1 MKSVRTKLIA
11 SILICSLFTSV
22 LIGMIAISNS
32 VRTAGKD
39 AMTMMQ
45 LTGQKKTEEINST
58 IQKIEQSVDTLSE
71 VAMSNFDYDSFRQ
84 SKDYADTYTETVQQA
99 VLDFA
104 NHTNGAVTA
113 YLRYNPDYSNPTSGV
128 FAQRQSVD
136 SELQCLTPT
145 DFSMYDESD
154 VEHVG
159 WYYTPI
165 KTKKPTWM
173 MPYLNKNISVYMI
186 SYVIPLFKFDTEI
199 GVVGVDI
206 DFDYL
211 TREIASIRLF
221 DNDYAF
227 LADKNGNI
235 LFHPSIPK
243 GHPFT
248 LPENSLF
255 IHNKLENGMDLT
267 FVIPKESM
275 DRIAEIQASAKSTLF
290 EGRDL
295 YLLDAVDVG
304 EYAHG
309 KATKRSLIALEF
321 GL

>member
-22 LIGMIAISNS
+22 LIGVIAISNS

-145 DFSMYDESD
+145 DFPCMTKAMWSMSAGITFRY
-154 VEHVG
+154 
-159 WYYTPI
+159 
-165 KTKKPTWM
+165 
-173 MPYLNKNISVYMI
+173 
-186 SYVIPLFKFDTEI
+186 
-199 GVVGVDI
+199 
-206 DFDYL
+206 
-211 TREIASIRLF
+211 RQR
-221 DNDYAF
+221 
-227 LADKNGNI
+227 
-235 LFHPSIPK
+235 
-243 GHPFT
+243 
-248 LPENSLF
+248 
-255 IHNKLENGMDLT
+255 KLSGCHRT
-267 FVIPKESM
+267 
-275 DRIAEIQASAKSTLF
+275 
-290 EGRDL
+290 
-295 YLLDAVDVG
+295 
-304 EYAHG
+304 
-309 KATKRSLIALEF
+309 
-321 GL
+321 

>member
-1 MKSVRTKLIA
+1 MESENYRDTVLQIPVLDDFGIHKGNTFKNNRKNEFGRQRIMKSVRTKLIA

-22 LIGMIAISNS
+22 LIGVIAISNS

-104 NHTNGAVTA
+104 NHTNGAVTV

-145 DFSMYDESD
+145 DFPCMMKAMWSMSAGITFRY
-154 VEHVG
+154 
-159 WYYTPI
+159 
-165 KTKKPTWM
+165 
-173 MPYLNKNISVYMI
+173 
-186 SYVIPLFKFDTEI
+186 
-199 GVVGVDI
+199 
-206 DFDYL
+206 
-211 TREIASIRLF
+211 RQR
-221 DNDYAF
+221 
-227 LADKNGNI
+227 
-235 LFHPSIPK
+235 
-243 GHPFT
+243 
-248 LPENSLF
+248 
-255 IHNKLENGMDLT
+255 KLSGCHRT
-267 FVIPKESM
+267 
-275 DRIAEIQASAKSTLF
+275 
-290 EGRDL
+290 
-295 YLLDAVDVG
+295 
-304 EYAHG
+304 
-309 KATKRSLIALEF
+309 
-321 GL
+321 

>member
-1 MKSVRTKLIA
+1 MKSVRAKLIA

-22 LIGMIAISNS
+22 LIGVIAISNS

-104 NHTNGAVTA
+104 NHTNGAVTV
-113 YLRYNPDYSNPTSGV
+113 YLRYNPNYSNPTSGV

-159 WYYTPI
+159 WYY
-165 KTKKPTWM
+165 
-173 MPYLNKNISVYMI
+173 
-186 SYVIPLFKFDTEI
+186 
-199 GVVGVDI
+199 
-206 DFDYL
+206 
-211 TREIASIRLF
+211 
-221 DNDYAF
+221 
-227 LADKNGNI
+227 
-235 LFHPSIPK
+235 
-243 GHPFT
+243 
-248 LPENSLF
+248 LP
-255 IHNKLENGMDLT
+255 
-267 FVIPKESM
+267 V
-275 DRIAEIQASAKSTLF
+275 QA
-290 EGRDL
+290 
-295 YLLDAVDVG
+295 
-304 EYAHG
+304 
-309 KATKRSLIALEF
+309 
-321 GL
+321 